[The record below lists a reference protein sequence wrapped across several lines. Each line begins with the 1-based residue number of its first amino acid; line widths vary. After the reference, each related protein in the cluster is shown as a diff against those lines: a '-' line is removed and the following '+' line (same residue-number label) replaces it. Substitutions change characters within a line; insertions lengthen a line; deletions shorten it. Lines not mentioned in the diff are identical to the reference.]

1 MIKSDDKLIENFIIN
16 NIFKDDYIKIFTIY
30 DQDFEYFSKTISSIT
45 KRLSKYRTEDNNL
58 SKFLQF
64 YWKFIKTCNAL
75 PVTIAECAALTET
88 NTNINIKKIIS
99 ILSTAYPDYQK
110 EFDYVVKKFNEF
122 RSISKNLY
130 LDQNLDL
137 ISNANNILLY
147 DGNYSVD
154 RSNKFIKKINYFLKP
169 NFKKINSISLF
180 NPQLELLQEISY
192 LNVCDYVNV
201 YNFGWIN
208 KNYENLNLLV
218 SNSNF
223 LSKPLNIKYIE
234 SKKPTYTVKNELL
247 GEIFEEDLSLSSDLA
262 EIFEK
267 LNEQNLD
274 EKNIEDTDLK
284 NENDLDKVK
293 STLFQLSNGKIAL
306 LRNDRS
312 FDQSQDVLEKS
323 PLGKISVKSKK
334 VDLIQPGEFVLFQGE
349 RATTMLEKETSI
361 FESESHV
368 MYANRRDWKFR
379 LRQEINRLGLD
390 KVIEKLKE
398 YSGSKLIKLHNVTY
412 WLNPKSLRSDDKN
425 KFFAIMKL
433 CGLYNKSEEIWQSME
448 KLEKAHRKAGKIIR
462 KKIEQVI
469 AKDANQLQE
478 KGYQEYF
485 LDGEGSGSVEV
496 YKIIEK
502 GKSLK
507 VKLSITDR
515 PLTPGELQ

>member
-1 MIKSDDKLIENFIIN
+1 MIKTDDTLIESFVISDIY
-16 NIFKDDYIKIFTIY
+16 KDDYIKIFTIY

-45 KRLSKYRTEDNNL
+45 KRLNKYRIDDNNL
-58 SKFLQF
+58 SKFLGF
-64 YWKFIKTCNAL
+64 YWKFIKTCNSF
-75 PVTIAECAALTET
+75 PITVAECVTLTEV
-88 NTNINIKKIIS
+88 NTNINVKKIKD
-99 ILSTAYPDYQK
+99 ILCTAYPDYQK
-110 EFDYVVKKFNEF
+110 EFDYVVKKFDEF
-122 RSISKNLY
+122 KTTYKNLY
-130 LDQNLDL
+130 SNQNLDL
-137 ISNANNILLY
+137 MGNSDNILLY
-147 DGNYSVD
+147 DGNYPID
-154 RSNKFIKKINYFLKP
+154 RNNKFIKKINFFLQP

-180 NPQLELLQEISY
+180 NPQLELLQEISF
-192 LNVCDYVNV
+192 LDVCDFVKV

-223 LSKPLNIKYIE
+223 TTNPLNIKYIE
-234 SKKPTYTVKNELL
+234 SIKPAYTVKNELI
-247 GEIFEEDLSLSSDLA
+247 GEIFEEDLSLSSDLVG
-262 EIFEK
+262 IFEK
-267 LNEQNLD
+267 LNAQNLD

-323 PLGKISVKSKK
+323 PLDKISVKSKK

-361 FESESHV
+361 FESEAHI
-368 MYANRRDWKFR
+368 MYSNRRDWKFR

-390 KVIEKLKE
+390 KVIDKLKE
-398 YSGSKLIKLHNVTY
+398 YSGSKSIKLHNITY
-412 WLNPKSLRSDDKN
+412 WLNPKSLKSDDKN

-485 LDGEGSGSVEV
+485 LDDEGSGSVEV

-515 PLTPGELQ
+515 PLSPGEL